1 MASREAHEQ
10 LVAEVERELSW
21 MTRHIPLTRT
31 VAAEVASHDFSGL
44 TLCLNV
50 HLDVKVIPVLE
61 ALLSARA
68 RLLVLSCNPQ
78 TTRDA
83 VVAYLKR
90 LGAEVYAW
98 RGMSDAERIKA
109 MDKVLDVG
117 FDYVSEMGADLTV
130 HLLQNKPEAASR
142 VKAGME
148 ATGTGILRLRELPL
162 PFPVFNWDDVPLKE
176 GFHNRYL
183 VGLTVWNTFLNVTH
197 LSLFGRR
204 VLVVGYGPVGQGIAS
219 YARVL
224 GARVFVCDLDPA
236 RRLEAVHGG
245 FDVVDLEGGLP
256 QADVVVTATGREGVI
271 GERHFDLLPEGCIL
285 LNAGHSNREIDVDAL
300 LRHPAEEV
308 RPFIDAIRLRSRT
321 VYLLARG
328 AMLNLAAG
336 PGDYYDAFDLT
347 SALMLAGILF
357 LVERGM
363 TFPPGIHLL
372 PAEVEQKVASLA
384 TRQFRL

>member
-1 MASREAHEQ
+1 
-10 LVAEVERELSW
+10 
-21 MTRHIPLTRT
+21 MTRHIPLTKA
-31 VAAEVASHDFSGL
+31 VASEVASHDFSGL
-44 TLCLNV
+44 TLCLNI

-78 TTRDA
+78 TTRDG
-83 VVAYLKR
+83 VVAYLKG

-98 RGMSDAERIKA
+98 KGMPEVERVKA
-109 MDKVLDVG
+109 MDRVIDEG
-117 FDYVSEMGADLTV
+117 FDFISEMGADLTV
-130 HLLQNKPEAASR
+130 HLLQNRPEAASR

-148 ATGTGILRLRELPL
+148 ATGTGILRLRELSL

-204 VLVVGYGPVGQGIAS
+204 VLVVGFGPVGQGIAS

-224 GARVFVCDLDPA
+224 GARVSVCDLDPV
-236 RRLEAVHGG
+236 RQLEAIHAG
-245 FDVVDLEGGLP
+245 FDVVDLVEGLP
-256 QADVVVTATGREGVI
+256 RADVVVTATGRDGAI
-271 GERHFDLLPEGCIL
+271 GERHFDLLPDGCIL
-285 LNAGHSNREIDVDAL
+285 LNAGHSNREIAADAL
-300 LRHPAEEV
+300 LRYPAEEV
-308 RPFIDAIRLRSRT
+308 RPFIEAIRLNGRT

-328 AMLNLAAG
+328 AMFNLAAG
-336 PGDYYDAFDLT
+336 PGDYFDAFDLT
-347 SALMLAGILF
+347 SSLMLAGILF
-357 LVERGM
+357 LVERGP

-372 PAEVEQKVASLA
+372 PSEVERKIASLA
-384 TRQFRL
+384 AQQHRP